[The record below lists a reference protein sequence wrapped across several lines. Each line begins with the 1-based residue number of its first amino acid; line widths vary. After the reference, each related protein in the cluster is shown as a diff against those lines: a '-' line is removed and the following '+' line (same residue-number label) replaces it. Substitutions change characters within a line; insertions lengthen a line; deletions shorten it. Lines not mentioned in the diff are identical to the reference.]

1 MLKTMIP
8 GGKAGMKKILKTVL
22 TIIATTTIA
31 TTMSIGT
38 ANAAEGNS
46 VSNGVNATT
55 LETGGGKGSAF
66 APTTTNIKEGQG
78 DWIAQA
84 TKYAETNHM
93 DVGSVNKYGNNDPH
107 AKQAGDKYK
116 TGEAGKSNKNI
127 TPNIME
133 SFPEKFYRGGSSLTG
148 NPETKTP
155 LGAFD
160 TPSLGCTPP
169 SSKVESESYMSGG
182 TVEVLT
188 MKIKVKEITD
198 IQTGL
203 DPSMSGACSVV
214 RSPAPGGGTFEQTPV
229 GGAYVNITAKDSE
242 SSVIAPADKDVPGS
256 ATCIYKVSAK
266 SSVSFGQTMRTKT
279 KPIVLRNIKENSPK
293 TIKEKCKKAMPS
305 GNVALKYSFDK
316 FTHLKKAKR
325 VVSESTKASFSKA
338 LESFFSKCATD
349 NSIEFPE
356 ARSGTATFGQKEPT
370 KELTGGTLSNAPLNG
385 HGGFF
390 NGCLY
395 GSVNRNAR
403 MTSYFRAGMKCVVDV
418 KYGPGQTLAGQVW
431 DTAGAKKQTVYKTD
445 YGNNLDSFG
454 LCTKTFDETFPKPGE
469 AELMPTSASGNLL
482 GRYYNHLS
490 WTLDD
495 PDLDITG
502 CKISL
507 DGAPCTPEKIR
518 VAKHNYS
525 YKTAHFMVRQTCSSR
540 ANRNGNT
547 MSNIWWRNYNY
558 DNSNIGVETPFGDV
572 HSAKYDMFEGR
583 KLTYTLN
590 DCSTNNTPFGDRFYC
605 AANPNGVGGMDSV
618 ASNQVVPRS
627 NVEAPS
633 ETDTLAENR
642 LNLENNSAYRKY
654 LGLYSMPSRS
664 GQPLETRWIDE
675 KTGTQSINVTG
686 REAIEQKNNAYINGL
701 SLVRNGLPKS
711 YRWELPIVT
720 SENVNS
726 KMFPVARPSN
736 LRVTGNYV
744 LVRKGGTPFVNTPKS
759 RSIWNINPQ
768 GNLTSNQPHYTQNP
782 FLPPE
787 YENGKHKRENGYYDN
802 GRGQIQEYGGASNL
816 DFNLISPKTGQTYDR
831 LVPAGAA
838 RQGGN
843 ELYHRWNNYHIYKLD
858 TPNANVLMSSKWLSS
873 SGQPLYVAP
882 ASEITGQFPVLFA
895 YLQYVSPNASFYSN
909 GFNVTQIQNGKLLC
923 IGPDTI
929 VSSYRANN

>member
-1 MLKTMIP
+1 MPKTTIP
-8 GGKAGMKKILKTVL
+8 GGKAKMKKILKTVL

-38 ANAAEGNS
+38 ANAADNTAVNNGLS
-46 VSNGVNATT
+46 VTK

-66 APTTTNIKEGQG
+66 TNTTTNIKEGQG

-116 TGEAGKSNKNI
+116 TGKAGKDNKNV

-133 SFPEKFYRGGSSLTG
+133 SFPEKFHRRDNLNGESLVG
-148 NPETKTP
+148 VFNS
-155 LGAFD
+155 
-160 TPSLGCTPP
+160 PSLGCVPP
-169 SSKVESESYMSGG
+169 SSKLEFDSYMSGG
-182 TVEVLT
+182 TVEALT
-188 MKIKVKEITD
+188 IKIKVKEITG

-203 DPSMSGACSVV
+203 DPSMASACSVV
-214 RSPAPGGGTFEQTPV
+214 RSPAPGGGTFEQTPIV
-229 GGAYVNITAKDSE
+229 GAYVNVEAKDS
-242 SSVIAPADKDVPGS
+242 VATAGLTADKDVPGKV
-256 ATCIYKVSAK
+256 TCIYRDKYASAGTISK
-266 SSVSFGQTMRTKT
+266 YK
-279 KPIVLRNIKENSPK
+279 KIVKLNNIRDNNF
-293 TIKEKCKKAMPS
+293 IREKCEKVRPF
-305 GNVALKYSFDK
+305 LTSFYG
-316 FTHLKKAKR
+316 TEGLVKAKK
-325 VVSESTKASFSKA
+325 VVSESTKAKYSK
-338 LESFFSKCATD
+338 LLSSFFEKCATD
-349 NSIEFPE
+349 NSIEFPD

-370 KELTGGTLSNAPLNG
+370 KELLGGTLSNAPLNG

-403 MTSYFRAGMKCVVDV
+403 MTSYFMAGMKCVVDV

-445 YGNNLDSFG
+445 YSNNLDSFG
-454 LCTKTFDETFPKPGE
+454 LCNKTFDETFPKPSE
-469 AELMPTSASGNLL
+469 AELMPTAASGNLL

-558 DNSNIGVETPFGDV
+558 NNSQIGVETPFGDV

-583 KLTYTLN
+583 RLTYTLN

-686 REAIEQKNNAYINGL
+686 REATEQKNNAYINGL

-711 YRWELPIVT
+711 YKWELPIVT

-759 RSIWNINPQ
+759 RSIWNIDPQ
-768 GNLTSNQPHYTQNP
+768 GNLTSNQPYHTQNP

-802 GRGQIQEYGGASNL
+802 GRGQIREYGGASNL

>member
-1 MLKTMIP
+1 
-8 GGKAGMKKILKTVL
+8 MKKILKTVL

-66 APTTTNIKEGQG
+66 NNVNATVKAPNESWTEYATRYSAENHISSESVNQYGDNEPQAKQGRDKQGVGKAAQENKKGDKPLDDTIPAEYKFKTSVNYKYISPVPLAAQGAKFGCIPPSESVDFHIMGTGSESGSETLAPTIG
-78 DWIAQA
+78 
-84 TKYAETNHM
+84 
-93 DVGSVNKYGNNDPH
+93 
-107 AKQAGDKYK
+107 
-116 TGEAGKSNKNI
+116 
-127 TPNIME
+127 
-133 SFPEKFYRGGSSLTG
+133 F
-148 NPETKTP
+148 
-155 LGAFD
+155 
-160 TPSLGCTPP
+160 
-169 SSKVESESYMSGG
+169 
-182 TVEVLT
+182 
-188 MKIKVKEITD
+188 KEITN
-198 IQTGL
+198 IETGI
-203 DPSMSGACSVV
+203 DPNLTSACEIS
-214 RSPAPGGGTFEQTPV
+214 RSPAPGGGTYEQRPI
-229 GGAYVNITAKDSE
+229 GGSYVKLDVADEVTISNTILGDKLVQGSVTCKYEVYTMGGNKPSYIEKKVTLASLEDNDKTTSICRE
-242 SSVIAPADKDVPGS
+242 SIPSSWGIKNYYYHSKKDV
-256 ATCIYKVSAK
+256 V
-266 SSVSFGQTMRTKT
+266 
-279 KPIVLRNIKENSPK
+279 
-293 TIKEKCKKAMPS
+293 
-305 GNVALKYSFDK
+305 
-316 FTHLKKAKR
+316 KAKML
-325 VVSESTKASFSKA
+325 VSEKQKNEAKREI
-338 LESFFSKCATD
+338 ESIFPRCATD
-349 NSIEFPE
+349 NSIKFPE

-370 KELTGGTLSNAPLNG
+370 KEIPGGTLSNAPLNG

-395 GSVNRNAR
+395 GSVNRGAR

-507 DGAPCTPEKIR
+507 DGEPCTPEKIR

-540 ANRNGNT
+540 ANKNGNT

-558 DNSNIGVETPFGDV
+558 DNSQIGVETPFGDV

-759 RSIWNINPQ
+759 RSIWNIDPQ

-831 LVPAGAA
+831 LVSAGAA

>member
-1 MLKTMIP
+1 MSKTTKP
-8 GGKAGMKKILKTVL
+8 GGKVGMKKMLKTVL

-38 ANAAEGNS
+38 ANAGVVVDSQMTSAGAAEAAS
-46 VSNGVNATT
+46 
-55 LETGGGKGSAF
+55 GKGSNFPSVNAKVNVNQN
-66 APTTTNIKEGQG
+66 AGIQSALKNMDIEARDVHSYGDNNDLVGQG
-78 DWIAQA
+78 
-84 TKYAETNHM
+84 K
-93 DVGSVNKYGNNDPH
+93 GNR
-107 AKQAGDKYK
+107 
-116 TGEAGKSNKNI
+116 EAGKAGQENKENVGLPSNRLIPAEVIGN
-127 TPNIME
+127 
-133 SFPEKFYRGGSSLTG
+133 SSQKISQRSG
-148 NPETKTP
+148 HVGTKV
-155 LGAFD
+155 LSA
-160 TPSLGCTPP
+160 PSGPTCRPP
-169 SSKVESESYMSGG
+169 SAKTQSKKVTRGDTEYLI
-182 TVEVLT
+182 LT
-188 MKIKVKEITD
+188 TPVKQLD
-198 IQTGL
+198 SVDTGL
-203 DPSMSGACSVV
+203 DPSLTGDCSVQN
-214 RSPAPGGGTFEQTPV
+214 SPGPGGGTYEQKPV
-229 GGAYVNITAKDSE
+229 VGAYIQVNASDSKLVTE
-242 SSVIAPADKDVPGS
+242 IAATTVKPGVVE
-256 ATCIYKVSAK
+256 CIYEYSDGYLGNKKRESGSETRYVKINSIAKNSYKPEKLCETERPMFKSTVSAK
-266 SSVSFGQTMRTKT
+266 ITRRAKKVITANDISMNKMADRDIF
-279 KPIVLRNIKENSPK
+279 
-293 TIKEKCKKAMPS
+293 EKC
-305 GNVALKYSFDK
+305 
-316 FTHLKKAKR
+316 
-325 VVSESTKASFSKA
+325 E
-338 LESFFSKCATD
+338 TD
-349 NSIEFPE
+349 NSIKFPE
-356 ARSGTATFGQKEPT
+356 TRSGTATFGKREPA
-370 KELTGGTLSNAPLNG
+370 KELPGGTLSNAPLNG
-385 HGGFF
+385 KAGFF

-395 GSVNRNAR
+395 DSVNRNAK
-403 MTSYFRAGMKCVVDV
+403 MTSYFKAWMKCVVDV
-418 KYGPGQTLAGQVW
+418 KYGPGKTLAGQVW
-431 DTAGAKKQTVYKTD
+431 DTSGAKKQTVYKTD
-445 YGNNLDSFG
+445 YGNNLDSFSM
-454 LCTKTFDETFPKPGE
+454 CTKTFDETFPKPGE

-518 VAKHNYS
+518 IAKHNYS

-540 ANRNGNT
+540 ANKNGNT

-838 RQGGN
+838 RQEGN

-895 YLQYVSPNASFYSN
+895 YLQYISPNASFYSN

>member
-66 APTTTNIKEGQG
+66 NNVNATVKAPNESWTEY
-78 DWIAQA
+78 A
-84 TKYAETNHM
+84 TRYATTNHM
-93 DVGSVNKYGNNDPH
+93 DAGSVNQYGNNDPH

-116 TGEAGKSNKNI
+116 TGKAGKDNKDITPPLSKYLPKGYQDDVSKRASLPNGADNIGFGCIPPSAKIEYEKTSEESAVVEAG
-127 TPNIME
+127 
-133 SFPEKFYRGGSSLTG
+133 YLTI
-148 NPETKTP
+148 K
-155 LGAFD
+155 A
-160 TPSLGCTPP
+160 
-169 SSKVESESYMSGG
+169 K
-182 TVEVLT
+182 
-188 MKIKVKEITD
+188 KIND
-198 IQTGL
+198 IASGL
-203 DPSMSGACSVV
+203 DSNMAGACSTVK
-214 RSPAPGGGTFEQTPV
+214 SPGPGGGIYEQKPI
-229 GGAYVNITAKDSE
+229 GGSYVLVNAEDTVVRTTIQG
-242 SSVIAPADKDVPGS
+242 DKDVPGE
-256 ATCIYKVSAK
+256 ATCFFTGGIIGSGTTGLGKMEKNESA
-266 SSVSFGQTMRTKT
+266 SV
-279 KPIVLRNIKENSPK
+279 VLRSVGENNDKVIRRKCAAKAPSSSYSLDKYEVTKYAKKVISEKKKKSIGDTLSKIFDKCASENS
-293 TIKEKCKKAMPS
+293 IK
-305 GNVALKYSFDK
+305 
-316 FTHLKKAKR
+316 
-325 VVSESTKASFSKA
+325 
-338 LESFFSKCATD
+338 
-349 NSIEFPE
+349 FPD

-370 KELTGGTLSNAPLNG
+370 KELPGGTLSNAPLNG

-507 DGAPCTPEKIR
+507 DGEPCTPEKIR

-540 ANRNGNT
+540 ANKNGNT

-759 RSIWNINPQ
+759 RSTWNIDPQ
-768 GNLTSNQPHYTQNP
+768 GSLTSNQPHYTQNP

-802 GRGQIQEYGGASNL
+802 GKGQIQEYGGASNL
-816 DFNLISPKTGQTYDR
+816 DFNLISPKTGQAYDR